1 MEGLYHYGGDPNPN
15 PAASHCP
22 PVMGILLTSWYV
34 TSWYVV
40 NIGMVMLNKAVVSQ
54 IFMYPV
60 TLTLVHQA
68 FCWLMGEVRPC
79 C

>member
-1 MEGLYHYGGDPNPN
+1 
-15 PAASHCP
+15 
-22 PVMGILLTSWYV
+22 MGILLTSWYV